1 MDRHV
6 FLTLVETITMIVTF
20 DLRMSC
26 GGFDTFAL
34 VVNYI
39 NSKWEPCHIT
49 KNIFEVHEIFGVAM
63 DL

>member
-1 MDRHV
+1 
-6 FLTLVETITMIVTF
+6 MIVTF
-20 DLRMSC
+20 DLWMSC

-34 VVNYI
+34 VVTYI

-49 KNIFEVHEIFGVAM
+49 ISIFEVHEIFGVAI

>member
-6 FLTLVETITMIVTF
+6 FFTFAKTITMIFTF
-20 DLRMSC
+20 DLWMSC
-26 GGFDTFAL
+26 GGFDSFTL
-34 VVNYI
+34 MVKYI

-49 KNIFEVHEIFGVAM
+49 INIFEVHEIFGVAM